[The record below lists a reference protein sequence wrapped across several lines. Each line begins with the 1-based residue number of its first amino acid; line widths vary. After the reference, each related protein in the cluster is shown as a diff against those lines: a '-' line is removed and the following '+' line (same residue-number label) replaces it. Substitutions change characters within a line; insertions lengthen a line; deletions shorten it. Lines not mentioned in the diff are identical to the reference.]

1 MTETAA
7 TGAAAPG
14 STGTGA
20 ARIDR
25 LLSGSRLSATMP
37 WILGVMIALATLA
50 TGAALAGGAA
60 ALQLRGALSQRLTIQ
75 VIEGAA
81 ETRGRAAAQA
91 LSVLRSDGRVARA
104 TLVPEAEVRALIAP
118 YLGTD
123 TLDPDLPVP
132 ALIDVTLTGDGGAE
146 TVERLSERLRPLG
159 RIRVDRT
166 AQWAAPVSRFLTL
179 SAGLALTVLGLT
191 VAATT
196 AAVVLAARAALDAHR
211 PTIATL
217 HLLGATDTQVSQL
230 FERRVVRD
238 GLGGIAGGT
247 LLGLILFLAAGERVR
262 ALGEGFAPEGGSAG
276 VAAGLPTLWLVCV
289 ATLLVPVG
297 AVLLT
302 RWSTRRTV
310 LRSLRRMR

>member
-1 MTETAA
+1 MMGTAA
-7 TGAAAPG
+7 K
-14 STGTGA
+14 SA

-60 ALQLRGALSQRLTIQ
+60 ALQLRGALAQKLTIQ
-75 VIEGAA
+75 VVEGAA
-81 ETRGRAAAQA
+81 ETRSRTAAQA
-91 LSVLRSDGRVARA
+91 LSVLRSDPEVASA

-118 YLGTD
+118 YLGAD

-132 ALIDVTLTGDGGAE
+132 ALLDVTLTGDGGGR
-146 TVERLSERLRPLG
+146 TVDRLSERLRPLG
-159 RIRVDRT
+159 RIRVDPT

-217 HLLGATDTQVSQL
+217 HLLGATDAQVSRL

-247 LLGLILFLAAGERVR
+247 LLGLILFVAAGERVR
-262 ALGEGFAPEGGSAG
+262 GLGQGFAPEGGGTVGFGSG
-276 VAAGLPTLWLVCV
+276 IPILWLVCV
-289 ATLLVPVG
+289 ATLLVPIG

>member
-1 MTETAA
+1 MTDRPA
-7 TGAAAPG
+7 TGAAQ
-14 STGTGA
+14 
-20 ARIDR
+20 IDR

-60 ALQLRGALSQRLTIQ
+60 ALQLRGALANTLTVQ
-75 VIEGAA
+75 VIEGAQD
-81 ETRGRAAAQA
+81 TRARVSARA
-91 LSVLRSDGRVARA
+91 LSVLRAQPDVASA
-104 TLVPEAEVRALIAP
+104 SLVPEAEVRALIAP

-132 ALIDVTLTGDGGAE
+132 ALLDVTLTGEGGEEA
-146 TVERLSERLRPLG
+146 VERLSERLRPLG

-166 AQWAAPVSRFLTL
+166 AEWAAPVSRFLTL

-191 VAATT
+191 LAATT

-211 PTIATL
+211 STIATL
-217 HLLGATDTQVSQL
+217 HLLGATDAQVSRL
-230 FERRVVRD
+230 FERRAVRD

-247 LLGLILFLAAGERVR
+247 LLGLILFVAAGERVR
-262 ALGEGFAPEGGSAG
+262 ALGNGFAPEGGG
-276 VAAGLPTLWLVCV
+276 AADGSTPWLVTA
-289 ATLLVPVG
+289 ATLLVPAG

-302 RWSTRRTV
+302 RWSTRHTV
-310 LRSLRRMR
+310 LRALRRMR